1 MKNLPDLLKKNPVFA
16 TLNPGEL
23 QELVRLGSKR
33 SYQKGEKV
41 ILYGDVWPYLFLVGN
56 GLIEGMKESGDGRIL
71 RVASFGVGEL
81 FWGLAFF
88 HENAP
93 MPVTL
98 EVREDS
104 QLYLWSRDSIFPLLV
119 NNGWATWELSRLMAG
134 RMQGASDLLDGLA
147 FRPVAGRLARFLLD
161 NFEVAGDLAI
171 SRNLT
176 LDEMAA
182 RIGSTREMVC
192 RALYGFSDKK
202 LIEVTRTEF
211 VLTDR
216 AGLAQL
222 VERG

>member
-1 MKNLPDLLKKNPVFA
+1 MNNLPDLLKANLVFA
-16 TLNPGEL
+16 AFAPTEVD
-23 QELVRLGSKR
+23 ELVQLASTH

-41 ILYGDVWPYLFLVGN
+41 ILYGDVWPYLFLVGS
-56 GLIEGMKESGDGRIL
+56 GIIEAMKESPEGRNLHVGCFGKGD
-71 RVASFGVGEL
+71 V

-98 EVREDS
+98 DVREAS
-104 QLYLWSRDSIFPLLV
+104 LLYLWSRDSILPIILR
-119 NNGWATWELSRLMAG
+119 NGQVSWELSRLMAD
-134 RMQGASDLLDGLA
+134 RMQHASDLVEGLA
-147 FRPVAGRLARFLLD
+147 FRPVAGRLARLLLD
-161 NFEVAGDLAI
+161 HFAQSGDSAI
-171 SRNLT
+171 LRHLT

-192 RALYGFSDKK
+192 RALYNFSDKK

-216 AGLAQL
+216 EGLAHL
-222 VERG
+222 IEHG